1 MSMEILNATVIRYNA
16 PYRKQRYNVA
26 NRVTIHL
33 GGEDRYDVETSGLQS
48 MIAIS
53 IRLVSRYYTCIVNWA
68 GEIDMRSW
76 DKLNRI
82 CKCVP
87 ITAALAP
94 SCITRCNLQPTFC
107 VLMLS
112 RVWFHLISVA
122 LDACTVWSTS
132 NGVKDLLLY
141 GGTFTI

>member
-53 IRLVSRYYTCIVNWA
+53 IRLVSRYYTCIVN
-68 GEIDMRSW
+68 
-76 DKLNRI
+76 
-82 CKCVP
+82 
-87 ITAALAP
+87 
-94 SCITRCNLQPTFC
+94 
-107 VLMLS
+107 
-112 RVWFHLISVA
+112 
-122 LDACTVWSTS
+122 
-132 NGVKDLLLY
+132 
-141 GGTFTI
+141 